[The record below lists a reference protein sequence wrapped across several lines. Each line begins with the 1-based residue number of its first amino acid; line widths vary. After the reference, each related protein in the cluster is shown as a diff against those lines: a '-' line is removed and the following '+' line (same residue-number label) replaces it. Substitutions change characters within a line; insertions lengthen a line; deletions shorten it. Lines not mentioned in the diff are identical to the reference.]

1 MRDQRAPTA
10 RGRRSYGSN
19 VALWEDGGDRTCSAR
34 DAEGNRGY
42 ISKWDGIPLNSV
54 FVIQLLTQIHKS

>member
-19 VALWEDGGDRTCSAR
+19 VALWEDGGDHTCSAR
-34 DAEGNRGY
+34 DAEGNR
-42 ISKWDGIPLNSV
+42 
-54 FVIQLLTQIHKS
+54 